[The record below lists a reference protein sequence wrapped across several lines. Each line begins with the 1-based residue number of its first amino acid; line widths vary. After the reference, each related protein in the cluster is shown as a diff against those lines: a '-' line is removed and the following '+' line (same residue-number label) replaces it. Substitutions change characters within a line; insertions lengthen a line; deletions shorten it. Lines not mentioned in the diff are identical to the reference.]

1 MVSQGG
7 KGRSYGTES
16 DMKEFFMDAHEELI
30 EELMERD
37 PNLTW
42 EQAYDL
48 ASDGAYDRMR
58 EKMFDAADQMRKR
71 RRNAVP

>member
-1 MVSQGG
+1 
-7 KGRSYGTES
+7 
-16 DMKEFFMDAHEELI
+16 MKELFMTAHEELI

-71 RRNAVP
+71 RREES